1 MAYHGLMVFEI
12 SELTNQSYQTHQ
24 HHQYHHHSTSTSSQD
39 CTSRK
44 GDKKGKVWAS
54 IQLQLSSTCLNILP
68 YFFKKKL
75 QLESFQISTRH
86 HSSHLRLIS
95 DILWHN
101 PSHSHC
107 FSILLFSSF
116 LLRGKGGANT
126 GLWKHPFLGFIA
138 CRRCARRARNTTI
151 TFCCSTCAVVGLCS
165 TRKPFGT
172 RTAFRLFHTHTEGKN
187 TSADITNICAKKI
200 EFPGMNIEILLET
213 CAKSWSLILWD
224 LFEKTTIICK
234 ILQRVNMAFWFAL
247 WRLACRWFEQF
258 SQMFVSES
266 RPWDKGSK
274 SEFIPMSR
282 LDLVEPCQSRP
293 QVDYNNPNVNWD
305 NSSWDLRL
313 PPFFAS
319 LPKGTKEVTQAQR
332 EKWMFGH
339 PKPC

>member
-1 MAYHGLMVFEI
+1 MTQSFSFSLLLDPSLFIFLAKGERWCQHRLMK
-12 SELTNQSYQTHQ
+12 
-24 HHQYHHHSTSTSSQD
+24 TSLSGFHCLPSM
-39 CTSRK
+39 RK
-44 GDKKGKVWAS
+44 
-54 IQLQLSSTCLNILP
+54 
-68 YFFKKKL
+68 
-75 QLESFQISTRH
+75 TRAE
-86 HSSHLRLIS
+86 
-95 DILWHN
+95 HN
-101 PSHSHC
+101 YY
-107 FSILLFSSF
+107 F
-116 LLRGKGGANT
+116 LLLN
-126 GLWKHPFLGFIA
+126 
-138 CRRCARRARNTTI
+138 
-151 TFCCSTCAVVGLCS
+151 LCS
-165 TRKPFGT
+165 CWFVFDTQAVRNPHGIPFVS
-172 RTAFRLFHTHTEGKN
+172 HTHTEGKN

>member
-1 MAYHGLMVFEI
+1 
-12 SELTNQSYQTHQ
+12 
-24 HHQYHHHSTSTSSQD
+24 
-39 CTSRK
+39 
-44 GDKKGKVWAS
+44 
-54 IQLQLSSTCLNILP
+54 
-68 YFFKKKL
+68 
-75 QLESFQISTRH
+75 
-86 HSSHLRLIS
+86 
-95 DILWHN
+95 
-101 PSHSHC
+101 
-107 FSILLFSSF
+107 
-116 LLRGKGGANT
+116 
-126 GLWKHPFLGFIA
+126 
-138 CRRCARRARNTTI
+138 
-151 TFCCSTCAVVGLCS
+151 
-165 TRKPFGT
+165 
-172 RTAFRLFHTHTEGKN
+172 
-187 TSADITNICAKKI
+187 
-200 EFPGMNIEILLET
+200 MNIEILLET
-213 CAKSWSLILWD
+213 CAKSWSLILRD